1 MNSVQDI
8 KQDVTCVLMDT
19 TPQECSSEM
28 VANMLRH
35 MNVYKH
41 VEQFLV
47 IR

>member
-1 MNSVQDI
+1 
-8 KQDVTCVLMDT
+8 MDT
-19 TPQECSSEM
+19 TPQECSSWM

-35 MNVYKH
+35 MNYVINNGRKH